1 MDTNIK
7 YSSFENKFE
16 VIHRNEKPTYL
27 MPPHTHNAIEIYLSI
42 SSLPNILHRF
52 KHNAY

>member
-16 VIHRNEKPTYL
+16 VIHRMKSR
-27 MPPHTHNAIEIYLSI
+27 H
-42 SSLPNILHRF
+42 ILHLTYTRAIGNISEHIITAKHIARF